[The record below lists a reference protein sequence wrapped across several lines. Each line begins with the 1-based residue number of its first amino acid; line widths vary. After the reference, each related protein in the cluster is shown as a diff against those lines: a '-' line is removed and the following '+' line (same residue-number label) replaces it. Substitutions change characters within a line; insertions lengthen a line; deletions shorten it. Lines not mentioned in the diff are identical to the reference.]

1 MLLQQSTISAQYYK
15 WTYNIDLR
23 KLLFYYRTS
32 TSAIEIVQIGLQ
44 YRQFVGKCWGILKK
58 NTTMCVWG
66 SRQCVHSW
74 AYINKSITL
83 RSRNLA
89 SSIDECL
96 YVCVCI
102 YIYIYINMNRERAR
116 DRTEIYIVIG
126 SLLTEKYIIYAYI
139 YIYIYID
146 VYEANLNNWVC
157 TICTR

>member
-1 MLLQQSTISAQYYK
+1 MLR
-15 WTYNIDLR
+15 N
-23 KLLFYYRTS
+23 F
-32 TSAIEIVQIGLQ
+32 E
-44 YRQFVGKCWGILKK
+44 KK
-58 NTTMCVWG
+58 TLGTMCVWG

-102 YIYIYINMNRERAR
+102 YIYVYINMNRERAR

-139 YIYIYID
+139 YIYIYIYLLMYTKLIWTTGFVQYVLD
-146 VYEANLNNWVC
+146 NEYAQTLYGMYSMLSMYNYWLVTNMRVQ
-157 TICTR
+157 